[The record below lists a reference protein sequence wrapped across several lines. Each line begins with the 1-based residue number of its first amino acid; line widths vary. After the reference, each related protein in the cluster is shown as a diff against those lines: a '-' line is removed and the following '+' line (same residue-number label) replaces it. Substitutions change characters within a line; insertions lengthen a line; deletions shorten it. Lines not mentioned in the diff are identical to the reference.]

1 MSESNGAA
9 VDIDFSSIQ
18 AQFFFDGEILCS
30 EGLVD
35 FDQVNVV
42 EREAGSLQ
50 CNLGCRDGAAPHQ
63 FRLDSRSPPP
73 DDPANRLEITLLC
86 NLNRHDDH
94 CSSPIHNAAGVAR
107 CHSAILAEGG
117 LQFREPIE
125 GGLGATMIVFCKH
138 LTGRL

>member
-42 EREAGSLQ
+42 ERESGSLQ
-50 CNLGCRDGAAPHQ
+50 CDLGCGDGAAPHQ

-73 DDPANRLEITLLC
+73 DDPADRLKITLLC
-86 NLNRHDDH
+86 SLNRHDDN
-94 CSSPIHNAAGVAR
+94 CRGPIHNATRIAGGYA
-107 CHSAILAEGG
+107 AILAESG
-117 LQFREPIE
+117 L
-125 GGLGATMIVFCKH
+125 
-138 LTGRL
+138 